1 MTVPRDEDAAARRL
15 SEALHAQAVSGGR
28 VPPPQGD
35 RVSSSMPPPGP
46 GRFGPPP
53 APPRMPGRLPPPA
66 PRPMPPQAPA
76 PAPARSDRRQILWAL
91 VVTLLIGAIL
101 GGGIGLVSV
110 LLPGALPA
118 LG

>member
-1 MTVPRDEDAAARRL
+1 MSAPRGDDAAARRL
-15 SEALHAQAVSGGR
+15 SEALHAQAASGGR
-28 VPPPQGD
+28 VPPGPGQ
-35 RVSSSMPPPGP
+35 RVSSSMSHPAP

-53 APPRMPGRLPPPA
+53 PPPRMPGRVPPPA
-66 PRPMPPQAPA
+66 PRSAAPPPA
-76 PAPARSDRRQILWAL
+76 SARSDRRQIFWAL